1 MTPFEIKVAIVGN
14 KGSGKTTLLNS
25 LLQDKYSH
33 VGTTTS
39 TSTTSTGTSTTTS
52 TTGTQSSIN
61 CFRILPPHRTSDV
74 FSSSAEAILTATTT
88 AAETFEETKEQN
100 ESIRQRNPDSIHV
113 NEFNLSLDKSNAF
126 LEGRGDTSLVFVDI
140 PGLDPEEMIHCG
152 YKKYLKESWE
162 DLSCL
167 MYVSDL
173 RNERQW
179 NTSDKQLLAFIADLM
194 KTKQIPML
202 VVGTKV
208 DEPDDERVQ
217 LLLERARGTF
227 RTLLESFETTDS
239 DDASPFDEQED
250 LRLRTLSSMNTEDI
264 FLDANDE
271 SMDEDILPPS
281 DSADAP
287 NSSLRMMTM
296 ASDAQILR
304 KPPEFLWVSAKNAF
318 PYRYAS
324 TLSKPELVL
333 ENDLLDRI
341 GKEEVGR
348 IRWNKLSPD
357 ERLETVYQ
365 VVSDEASCTERL
377 ASTNFPQFLSWLHD
391 TIGSEQAQ
399 TELIQHQQEWNM
411 RSLTSDSKI
420 AHKIRQMHRLRAAKG
435 ESSDSLKATFWAFYR
450 VSEEVA
456 FGELDSNMNVS
467 ALARPISQ
475 LLDYAD
481 LLKETE
487 WEPPLVVETAL
498 HALVKRQLQLIMG
511 RHRSYS
517 FSYWYR
523 TMNTNAWQTQLA
535 EDMTWELLSPPDW
548 ANIHSS
554 ILLVGGNRHFCE
566 RLGHEKIV
574 METLLQT
581 SHLAIFKEPVLPSVL
596 ANAQRR
602 PFLFGSSASSS
613 GSTVTG
619 SVMEADGFYA
629 MDGCPSLQKG
639 LDGYYDTKGI
649 FHPKYPETFACLE
662 RIHPPQSLSDPNHWG
677 HAAWRYMNYV
687 ISFKG
692 E

>member
-39 TSTTSTGTSTTTS
+39 TTTSTTSTGTTTS
-52 TTGTQSSIN
+52 TTGTQSSVN
-61 CFRILPPHRTSDV
+61 CFRILPPHRISDV
-74 FSSSAEAILTATTT
+74 FTEATATAT
-88 AAETFEETKEQN
+88 ETFRETKEEN
-100 ESIRQRNPDSIHV
+100 ETIRQSNDDSIHV
-113 NEFNLSLDKSNAF
+113 HEFNLLLDTSNDF
-126 LEGRGDTSLVFVDI
+126 LEGRDDTSLVFMDI
-140 PGLDPEEMIHCG
+140 PGLDPGETIHCC
-152 YKKYLKESWE
+152 YKQYLKESWE

-167 MYVSDL
+167 IYVSDL

-179 NTSDKQLLAFIADLM
+179 NSNDKQLLAFIADLM

-202 VVGTKV
+202 VIGTKV
-208 DEPDDERVQ
+208 DEPDDERVK
-217 LLLERARGTF
+217 LVLERARSTF
-227 RTLLESFETTDS
+227 RSLLESFGTNDS
-239 DDASPFDEQED
+239 DEAGLFDEQD
-250 LRLRTLSSMNTEDI
+250 DGRLRTLSSMKTEDI
-264 FLDANDE
+264 FLDAND
-271 SMDEDILPPS
+271 SFMDEDVLPPS
-281 DSADAP
+281 DPADA
-287 NSSLRMMTM
+287 SGSLRMMTM
-296 ASDAQILR
+296 ASDAQIIM

-324 TLSKPELVL
+324 TLSKPRLVL

-365 VVSDEASCTERL
+365 VVSDEASCSERL

-399 TELIQHQQEWNM
+399 TKLIQYQQEWNM
-411 RSLTSDSKI
+411 RTLTPDSKI

-450 VSEEVA
+450 VSEKVA
-456 FGELDSNMNVS
+456 FGELDSNMNVF
-467 ALARPISQ
+467 ALARPVSQ

-511 RHRSYS
+511 RQRSYS

-535 EDMTWELLSPPDW
+535 EDMSWELLSPPDW
-548 ANIHSS
+548 ANIYSS

-574 METLLQT
+574 MQTLLQKA
-581 SHLAIFKEPVLPSVL
+581 HLAIFEEPVPPVL
-596 ANAQRR
+596 AHAQRR
-602 PFLFGSSASSS
+602 RSLFGSSASSS
-613 GSTVTG
+613 TSTVTG

-639 LDGYYDTKGI
+639 LDGYYDIKGI
-649 FHPKYPETFACLE
+649 LHPKYPETFACLE
-662 RIHPPQSLSDPNHWG
+662 RIHPPESLSDPNHWG